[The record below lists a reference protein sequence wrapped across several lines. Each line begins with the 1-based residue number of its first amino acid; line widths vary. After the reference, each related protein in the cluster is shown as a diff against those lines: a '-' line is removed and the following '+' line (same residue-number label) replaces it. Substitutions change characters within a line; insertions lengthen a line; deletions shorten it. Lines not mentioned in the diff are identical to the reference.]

1 MGSKKIGFLLNDFE
15 LKQDQ
20 ATTYILKKLST
31 HVDQVYLFSVKDFK
45 SGFSVKALHLD
56 VNIEDS
62 ENVRID
68 LTGLEECDF
77 NLNRLDAIFIRTNPA
92 RDIIND
98 KYHQKALETLAL
110 LEKKGMPIINSPKA
124 LLKMHSKEYI
134 LELPEETIPISR
146 VVSNMYEL
154 IDFFNEV
161 KKVVIKPFVGT
172 RGNGILLID
181 SLGEI
186 NEDLAYP
193 LLAQEFIKDSYQAD
207 KRICLFD
214 GEVLEIDGV
223 KGAVKRVP
231 AKGEFRSNVFLG
243 GIAHPTEISDEDFST
258 IDLIRP
264 WLITN
269 GLRYVGLDLLGS
281 KIIEINCF
289 SPGGIQDYERF
300 FKLPFGDY
308 LVGSILE
315 EL

>member
-1 MGSKKIGFLLNDFE
+1 MEGKKIGFLLNDFE

-31 HVDQVYLFSVKDFK
+31 HVDQIYLFSVKDFRT
-45 SGFSVKALHLD
+45 GFTVKALHLD

-68 LTGLEECDF
+68 LTGLQECDY
-77 NLNRLDAIFIRTNPA
+77 NLTKLDAIFIRTNPA
-92 RDIIND
+92 RDINND
-98 KYHQKALETLAL
+98 KYHQKALKNLAL
-110 LEKKGMPIINSPKA
+110 LEAKGMPIINSPKS
-124 LLKMHSKEYI
+124 LQKMHSKEYI
-134 LELPEETIPISR
+134 LELPEQTIPYSR
-146 VVSNMYEL
+146 VVSNMQEL
-154 IDFFNEV
+154 LEFFNIT

-172 RGNGILLID
+172 RGNGIVLIK
-181 SLGEI
+181 SLDEI
-186 NEDLAYP
+186 NENFPYP
-193 LLAQEFIKDSYQAD
+193 LLAQEFIEDSNQAD

-223 KGAVKRVP
+223 QGAVKRVP

-243 GIAHPTEISDEDFST
+243 GVAHPTEISDQDLAT

-264 WLITN
+264 WLIKN

-281 KIIEINCF
+281 KVIEINCF

-308 LVGSILE
+308 LIGSILE